1 MSCKGVDIAKAF
13 VSDCEALTW
22 SAPCQ
27 FERRYLAFE
36 EVPNLDKTLVQVAY
50 AGQRTTRSSRA
61 SWRHEYDV
69 DVAVMRKLQSDD
81 NHEADRYS
89 SLLDEI
95 VDAWKSGSPTGTG
108 AIMKSV
114 EWIQVYIP
122 EHMRTQRTFT
132 GVVRFTF
139 ELVRT

>member
-1 MSCKGVDIAKAF
+1 MSAQGIEIAKAF
-13 VSDCEALTW
+13 VSDCEAATW
-22 SAPCQ
+22 SVPCQ

-50 AGQRTTRSSRA
+50 AGQRATRSSRA
-61 SWRHEYDV
+61 SWRHEYDI
-69 DVAVMRKLQSDD
+69 DVAVMRKLMSDD

-89 SLLDEI
+89 GLLDEI
-95 VDAWKSGSPTGTG
+95 VDEWKASSPTGTG
-108 AIMKSV
+108 ATLKGV

-132 GVVRFTF
+132 GVARFTF